1 MKILITGAGGQLGRD
16 CVARL
21 ESVHRV
27 VACTSGELDI
37 TDREQVDAV
46 FRRNRPEVVI
56 NCAAYTAV
64 DRCEEE
70 NNRCFEVNGIG
81 PGILAA
87 QCRAGNARLIHI
99 STDYVFDGNRPVPTP
114 YCEDDPVNP
123 LSAYGRSK
131 LAGEMAITE
140 SMTDYCILRTA
151 WLYGMGGGNFLKT
164 ILRLALS
171 RPDRP
176 LKIVNDQ
183 FGSLTWTARLAEQ
196 IEVLIDNRKTGIMH
210 ATAEGFSSWFEGAVF
225 FLRAMGVEADLGPC
239 TTKEY
244 PTPAH
249 RPANSILENKRLKN
263 AGLNRMVPWQQ
274 DVQAFASQNRQA
286 LLDEVQAG
294 QG

>member
-87 QCRAGNARLIHI
+87 QCRAGKARLIHI

-225 FLRAMGVEADLGPC
+225 FLQAMGVEADLGPC